1 MTNDENDQKIDDDD
15 TGGMSS
21 SDIDLSNTPTAVR
34 AMVRFSFQLNY
45 FDFQVE
51 IPRSTVIRLRAERRP
66 ESLGVSTVWAEDD
79 MDSDDDVS
87 GGGGID

>member
-34 AMVRFSFQLNY
+34 AMVRFSF
-45 FDFQVE
+45 
-51 IPRSTVIRLRAERRP
+51 
-66 ESLGVSTVWAEDD
+66 
-79 MDSDDDVS
+79 
-87 GGGGID
+87 